1 MRKNIDR
8 VAIFS
13 MVIICGIWG
22 CQQVAI
28 KSVEQQI
35 SPMLQVGIRS
45 AIAAVF
51 IYLIFNRKDRISHR
65 LKDAR
70 VLLPGLAVGILVAA
84 EFLLVVIG
92 IRMTSTSH
100 TTLFLY
106 TAPLFTAVGLHFLIP
121 EERLTKLQWA
131 GILLAFGGLLIAV
144 RFTSVS
150 QAADNQSLIGDIC
163 AIVAGMCWG
172 LTSIIIR
179 CSSLSTVPSSCTLF
193 YQLATTAVIL
203 ILVALCSGQTALV
216 ITPASLA
223 SMIFQTVIVAFM
235 SYLAWFT
242 LLRYYQVSSLGTLIL
257 MTPVMGIAAGVYFLG
272 ETLYTDF
279 IVGSLLILTGL
290 IVTRLGHKTLP
301 TPLQVK
307 PNNVN

>member
-13 MVIICGIWG
+13 MVLICGVWG

-28 KSVEQQI
+28 KAVAQQI

-45 AIAAVF
+45 AIAAAF
-51 IYLIFNRKDRISHR
+51 IYLLFNRKDRISQR
-65 LKDAR
+65 LKDVR
-70 VLLPGLAVGILVAA
+70 VLLPGLAVGILVAL

-121 EERLTKLQWA
+121 EERLTKIQWA
-131 GILLAFGGLLIAV
+131 GIVLAFGGLLIAV

-150 QAADNQSLIGDIC
+150 QATDSKSLIGDIC
-163 AIVAGMCWG
+163 AIVAGMSWG

-179 CSSLSTVPSSCTLF
+179 SSALSTIPSSCTLF
-193 YQLATTAVIL
+193 YQLITTAVIL
-203 ILVALCSGQTALV
+203 ILAALFSGQTAFV

-223 SMIFQTVIVAFM
+223 SMVFQTAVVAFI

-290 IVTRLGHKTLP
+290 IVTRLGRKAAS
-301 TPLQVK
+301 TPLCVK
-307 PNNVN
+307 AHKAN